1 MGSLVI
7 TSLSVEQII
16 IDLNN
21 KSVLVSSNISVHIH
35 FQSL

>member
-16 IDLNN
+16 IDLTN
-21 KSVLVSSNISVHIH
+21 KSVLVSCYISVLIH